1 MDRIEPFRIEIA
13 DSVLADLHDR
23 LANTRWPTSLAGQGW
38 TRSVDLDVLRD
49 ICTYWANEFDWR
61 AVERL
66 LNQFDQCLVDIGT
79 LSTHCL
85 HVRSPEA
92 GAMPLILTH
101 GWPSTFAEFLK
112 VVGPLSDPVGH
123 GGDARDAFHVVC
135 PSIPGYGFS
144 AAPRLPGF
152 DVRAVAR
159 HLVQLMDALGYP
171 TFAAQGGDWGGMATN
186 WMALDNP
193 DHLIAIHLNL
203 VMAYPP
209 EADAL
214 QGASPLE
221 RKRAERFLR
230 LRDGGGHTYGA
241 VQAITPHAVSPG
253 LSDSPAGLAAWITEK
268 FFSWTDNP
276 GSPFEAVSIED
287 LLTNLTLYWVTNTI
301 GSSIE
306 LYFESALAGTMAPP
320 PRRIEVP
327 TGGLLLPMDL
337 LAPPRKWAEELYNI
351 VHWTELESG
360 GHFAALER
368 PDDFVSDVRTFFK
381 LFR

>member
-1 MDRIEPFRIEIA
+1 
-13 DSVLADLHDR
+13 
-23 LANTRWPTSLAGQGW
+23 
-38 TRSVDLDVLRD
+38 
-49 ICTYWANEFDWR
+49 
-61 AVERL
+61 
-66 LNQFDQCLVDIGT
+66 
-79 LSTHCL
+79 
-85 HVRSPEA
+85 
-92 GAMPLILTH
+92 MPLILTH
-101 GWPSTFAEFLK
+101 GWPSTFAEFTK
-112 VVGPLSDPVGH
+112 VIGPLSNPTAH
-123 GGDARDAFHVVC
+123 GGNAGDAFHVVC

-152 DVRAVAR
+152 DVRAVAG
-159 HLVQLMDALGYP
+159 HLVELMVALGYP

-186 WMALDNP
+186 WMALDHP
-193 DHLIAIHLNL
+193 ERLIAVHLNL

-214 QGASPLE
+214 LDVTPVE
-221 RKRAERFLR
+221 RKRAERFLQ

-241 VQAITPHAVSPG
+241 VHAITPHAVSPG

-268 FFSWTDNP
+268 FYSWTDHS
-276 GSPFEAVSIED
+276 GTLFEAVSIDD
-287 LLTNLTLYWVTNTI
+287 LLTNLTIYWVTNTI

-306 LYFESALAGTMAPP
+306 LYFESAHAGTMAPP

-337 LAPPRKWAEELYNI
+337 LAPPRKWAEGLYNI

-368 PDDFVSDVRTFFK
+368 PDDFVSDVRVFFRP
-381 LFR
+381 FR